1 MKKLVFLFFA
11 FAVMQVSAQKLS
23 SSENNASSNR
33 STVENLAANQ
43 VKDLTQ
49 ILDLN
54 EKQQSQVSLF
64 IVNQLK
70 SNKFQN
76 LVSGIGSDKATG
88 QDDEIEQTGEIGA
101 ALLLDDSFQKEIN
114 SVLNE
119 KQKLALI
126 RYTPQ

>member
-43 VKDLTQ
+43 LKDLTQ

-88 QDDEIEQTGEIGA
+88 PDDEIEQTGEIGA

>member
-43 VKDLTQ
+43 LKDLTQ